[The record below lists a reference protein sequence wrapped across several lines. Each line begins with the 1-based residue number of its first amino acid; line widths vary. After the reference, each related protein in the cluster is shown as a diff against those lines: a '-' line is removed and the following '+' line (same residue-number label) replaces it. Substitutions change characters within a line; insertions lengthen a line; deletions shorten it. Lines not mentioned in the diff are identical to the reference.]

1 MGEMRPDSGPHFA
14 GGGEK
19 MRQGNSTMNAIM
31 RHIAVVGFVFLQSSG
46 ALAAP
51 FQIPDVDPLTSF
63 LTLAAIAVFVWA
75 FRVVR
80 MLSQSETKARQ
91 RINELE
97 IRLNEA
103 ETAFAAEAHVMIVWH
118 GKEEFPSRVIGS
130 MYGSAKV
137 PSTAADMLNFPAW
150 LEADSSNVIEDCI
163 RTLREMGKPFNIG
176 VRTLNNELL
185 EADGRAAGGMATLR
199 FRPLSGERRQIT
211 ELNYDARK
219 LGMQVE
225 RLSAVLDSAPLPIW
239 LRDGDGRLS
248 WVNRAYVKA
257 VELPDSDAVLR
268 SMIEVASPERIDT
281 TKADPKVGLLGRTHA
296 VFAGAMRALNIH
308 EVALPE
314 GKAGFAVD
322 VSALEEIEKELDRH
336 IKAHASTLNK
346 LDTAI
351 AIFGPDQRLRFH
363 NMAFAQL
370 WPIDGQWLDMHPT
383 DGEIL
388 DRLRT
393 QRCIPEQANYREWR
407 ARQLSSYTTLEMRES
422 WWYLPDG
429 RSLHVVCEQ
438 HPFGGVTYLYEN
450 VTKEIQLESRYNELI
465 GVQRETLDNLEEA
478 IALFGS
484 DGRLK
489 LFNPAFS
496 KFWNF
501 DGAFLQKEPHVDQL
515 ASDAVVIREAGA
527 AWQEI
532 KFGITGME
540 SERRALRGRLTASD
554 RILQYSSVP
563 LPDGN
568 TLLTFSDIS
577 DPAKMERALRD
588 RTEALEA
595 ADRLKNAFLSNVSY
609 EVRTPLTSIL
619 GFAET
624 LDLGLVGELSS
635 KQREYVLDIKRSS
648 EELKAIID
656 AIIDLSAIDA
666 GAMELKLAKL
676 DVATILQSVA
686 EKLSPAMSRRD
697 QTLSIELAEDSLA
710 FVGDD
715 LRVEQ
720 VIANL
725 LSNAIG
731 FSARGS
737 QVRMGARRSGANI
750 QIWIADSGRG
760 IDPEFQKKA
769 FERFQSK
776 PLPGSHRGPG
786 LGLAIVKSFT
796 ELHGGNVSLIS
807 KLDRGTTVVC
817 SFPVDGPA
825 KQNPRSSPAER
836 LSPQRVA

>member
-1 MGEMRPDSGPHFA
+1 
-14 GGGEK
+14 

-31 RHIAVVGFVFLQSSG
+31 RHMAVACFVFLQSRV
-46 ALAAP
+46 AHAAP
-51 FQIPDVDPLTSF
+51 FQIPDIDPLMSF
-63 LTLAAIAVFVWA
+63 LTLAAVAVFFWA

-80 MLSQSETKARQ
+80 LLSQSENKARQ
-91 RINELE
+91 RISELE

-137 PSTAADMLNFPAW
+137 PTAAADMLNFPAW

-163 RTLREMGKPFNIG
+163 RTLREVGKPFNIG
-176 VRTLNNELL
+176 VKTLNNELL
-185 EADGRAAGGMATLR
+185 EADGRVAGGMATLR

-211 ELNYDARK
+211 ELNYDVRK

-239 LRDGDGRLS
+239 LRDGEGRLS

-257 VELPDSDAVLR
+257 VELPDSAAVLR
-268 SMIEVASPERIDT
+268 SLIEVAAPDRIDT
-281 TKADPKVGLLGRTHA
+281 TKADPKVGLLGRAHA

-314 GKAGFAVD
+314 GRAGFAVD
-322 VSALEEIEKELDRH
+322 VSELEDIEKELDRH

-370 WPIDGQWLDMHPT
+370 WPLDGQWLDMHPT

-407 ARQLSSYTTLEMRES
+407 AKQLSSYTTLEMRES

-515 ASDAVVIREAGA
+515 VSDAAVIREAGA

-624 LDLGLVGELSS
+624 LDLGLVGELSP

-666 GAMELKLAKL
+666 GAMELKLARL
-676 DVATILQSVA
+676 DVAELLQAVA
-686 EKLSPAMSRRD
+686 EKLSPTMTRRD

-710 FVGDD
+710 FVGDAM
-715 LRVEQ
+715 RVEQ
-720 VIANL
+720 IVSNL

-737 QVRMGARRSGANI
+737 QVRMGARRSGTNI

-786 LGLAIVKSFT
+786 LGLSIVKSFT

-825 KQNPRSSPAER
+825 KQNPRNDQAEPI
-836 LSPQRVA
+836 SPQRVA

>member
-1 MGEMRPDSGPHFA
+1 
-14 GGGEK
+14 

-31 RHIAVVGFVFLQSSG
+31 RHMAVACFVFLQSRV
-46 ALAAP
+46 AHAAA
-51 FQIPDVDPLTSF
+51 FQIPDIDPLMSF
-63 LTLAAIAVFVWA
+63 LTLAAVAVFFWA

-80 MLSQSETKARQ
+80 LLSQSENKARQ
-91 RINELE
+91 RISELE

-137 PSTAADMLNFPAW
+137 PTVAADMLNFPAW

-163 RTLREMGKPFNIG
+163 RTLREVGKPFNIG
-176 VRTLNNELL
+176 VKTLNNELL
-185 EADGRAAGGMATLR
+185 EADGRVAGGMATLR

-211 ELNYDARK
+211 ELNYDVRK

-239 LRDGDGRLS
+239 LRDGEGRLS

-257 VELPDSDAVLR
+257 VELPDSAAVLR
-268 SMIEVASPERIDT
+268 SLIEVAAPDRIDT
-281 TKADPKVGLLGRTHA
+281 TKADPKVGLLGRAHA

-314 GKAGFAVD
+314 GRAGFAVD
-322 VSALEEIEKELDRH
+322 VSELEDIEKELDRH

-370 WPIDGQWLDMHPT
+370 WPLDGQWLDMHPT

-407 ARQLSSYTTLEMRES
+407 AKQLSSYTTLEMRES

-515 ASDAVVIREAGA
+515 VSDAAVIREAGA

-624 LDLGLVGELSS
+624 LDLGLVGELSP

-666 GAMELKLAKL
+666 GAMELKLARL
-676 DVATILQSVA
+676 DVAEVLQAVA
-686 EKLSPAMSRRD
+686 EKLSPTMTRRD

-710 FVGDD
+710 FVGDAM
-715 LRVEQ
+715 RVEQ
-720 VIANL
+720 IVSNL

-737 QVRMGARRSGANI
+737 QVRMGAKRSGTNI

-786 LGLAIVKSFT
+786 LGLSIVKSFT

-825 KQNPRSSPAER
+825 KQNPRNDQAER
-836 LSPQRVA
+836 ISPQRVA

>member
-1 MGEMRPDSGPHFA
+1 
-14 GGGEK
+14 
-19 MRQGNSTMNAIM
+19 MNAIM
-31 RHIAVVGFVFLQSSG
+31 RHMAVACFVFLQSRV
-46 ALAAP
+46 AHAAA
-51 FQIPDVDPLTSF
+51 FQIPDIDPLMSF
-63 LTLAAIAVFVWA
+63 LTLAAVAVFFWA

-80 MLSQSETKARQ
+80 LLSQSENKARQ
-91 RINELE
+91 RISELE

-137 PSTAADMLNFPAW
+137 PTVAADMLNFPAW

-163 RTLREMGKPFNIG
+163 RTLREVGKPFNIG
-176 VRTLNNELL
+176 VKTLNNELL
-185 EADGRAAGGMATLR
+185 EADGRVAGGMATLR

-211 ELNYDARK
+211 ELNYDVRK

-239 LRDGDGRLS
+239 LRDGEGRLS

-257 VELPDSDAVLR
+257 VELPDSAAVLR
-268 SMIEVASPERIDT
+268 SLIEVAAPDRIDT
-281 TKADPKVGLLGRTHA
+281 TKADPKVGLLGRAHA

-314 GKAGFAVD
+314 GRAGFAVD
-322 VSALEEIEKELDRH
+322 VSELEDIEKELDRH

-370 WPIDGQWLDMHPT
+370 WPLDGQWLDMHPT

-407 ARQLSSYTTLEMRES
+407 AKQLSSYTTLEMRES

-515 ASDAVVIREAGA
+515 VSDAAVIREAGA

-624 LDLGLVGELSS
+624 LDLGLVGELSP

-666 GAMELKLAKL
+666 GAMELKLARL
-676 DVATILQSVA
+676 DVAELLQAVA
-686 EKLSPAMSRRD
+686 EKLSPTMTRRD

-710 FVGDD
+710 FVGDAM
-715 LRVEQ
+715 RVEQ
-720 VIANL
+720 IVSNL

-737 QVRMGARRSGANI
+737 QVRMGAKRSGTNI

-786 LGLAIVKSFT
+786 LGLSIVKSFT

-825 KQNPRSSPAER
+825 KQNPRNDQAER
-836 LSPQRVA
+836 ISPQRVA

>member
-1 MGEMRPDSGPHFA
+1 MR
-14 GGGEK
+14 E
-19 MRQGNSTMNAIM
+19 GNSTMNALM
-31 RHIAVVGFVFLQSSG
+31 RHIAVAGFAVSQCGS
-46 ALAAP
+46 AHAAP
-51 FQIPDVDPLTSF
+51 FQIPDFDPLMSF
-63 LTLAAIAVFVWA
+63 LTLVAVAVFIWA
-75 FRVVR
+75 FRVIR
-80 MLSQSETKARQ
+80 KLSQGENRARQ
-91 RINELE
+91 RVNELE

-103 ETAFAAEAHVMIVWH
+103 ETAFAAEAHVMVVWR
-118 GKEEFPSRVIGS
+118 GKEEFPSRIIGS

-137 PSTAADMLNFPAW
+137 PTAVAEMLNFPAW

-248 WVNRAYVKA
+248 WVNQAYVKA
-257 VELPDSDAVLR
+257 VELPDSASVLR
-268 SMIEVASPERIDT
+268 SLIEVASPERIDT
-281 TKADPKVGLLGRTHA
+281 TKADPKTGLLGRAHA

-322 VSALEEIEKELDRH
+322 VSELEEIEKELDRH

-370 WPIDGQWLDMHPT
+370 WPLDGKWLDMHPT

-407 ARQLSSYTTLEMRES
+407 AKQLSSYTTLEMRES

-501 DGAFLQKEPHVDQL
+501 DGAFLQREPHVDQL

-532 KFGITGME
+532 KFGVTGME
-540 SERRALRGRLTASD
+540 SERRALRGRMTASD

-624 LDLGLVGELSS
+624 LDLGLVGELSP
-635 KQREYVLDIKRSS
+635 KQREYVLDIKKSS
-648 EELKAIID
+648 EELKSIID

-666 GAMELKLAKL
+666 GAMELKLSKL
-676 DVATILQSVA
+676 DVASILQTVA
-686 EKLSPAMSRRD
+686 ERLSPTMIRRD

-710 FVGDD
+710 FVGDTM
-715 LRVEQ
+715 RVEQ
-720 VIANL
+720 IISNL

-737 QVRMGARRSGANI
+737 QIRMGARRSGTNV

-825 KQNPRSSPAER
+825 RPNPRNAPAER

>member
-1 MGEMRPDSGPHFA
+1 
-14 GGGEK
+14 

-31 RHIAVVGFVFLQSSG
+31 RHMAVACFVFLQSRV
-46 ALAAP
+46 AHAAP
-51 FQIPDVDPLTSF
+51 FQIPDIDPLMSF
-63 LTLAAIAVFVWA
+63 LTLAAVAVFFWA

-80 MLSQSETKARQ
+80 LLSQSENKARQ
-91 RINELE
+91 RISELE

-137 PSTAADMLNFPAW
+137 PTVAADMLNFPAW

-163 RTLREMGKPFNIG
+163 RTLREIGKPFNIG
-176 VRTLNNELL
+176 VKTLNNELL
-185 EADGRAAGGMATLR
+185 EADGRVAGGMATLR

-211 ELNYDARK
+211 ELNYDVRK

-239 LRDGDGRLS
+239 LRDGEGRLS

-257 VELPDSDAVLR
+257 VELPDSAAVLR
-268 SMIEVASPERIDT
+268 SLIEVAAPDRIDT
-281 TKADPKVGLLGRTHA
+281 TKADPKVGLLGRAHA

-314 GKAGFAVD
+314 GRAGFAVD
-322 VSALEEIEKELDRH
+322 VSELEDIEKELDRH

-370 WPIDGQWLDMHPT
+370 WPLDGQWLDMHPT

-407 ARQLSSYTTLEMRES
+407 AKQLSSYTTLEMRES

-515 ASDAVVIREAGA
+515 VSDAAVIREAGA

-624 LDLGLVGELSS
+624 LDLGLVGELSP

-666 GAMELKLAKL
+666 GAMELKLARL
-676 DVATILQSVA
+676 DVAELLQAVA
-686 EKLSPAMSRRD
+686 EKLSPTMTRRD

-710 FVGDD
+710 FVGDAM
-715 LRVEQ
+715 RVEQ
-720 VIANL
+720 IVSNL

-737 QVRMGARRSGANI
+737 QVRMGARRSGTNI

-786 LGLAIVKSFT
+786 LGLSIVKSFT

-825 KQNPRSSPAER
+825 KQNPRNDQAER
-836 LSPQRVA
+836 ISPQRVA

>member
-1 MGEMRPDSGPHFA
+1 
-14 GGGEK
+14 
-19 MRQGNSTMNAIM
+19 
-31 RHIAVVGFVFLQSSG
+31 
-46 ALAAP
+46 
-51 FQIPDVDPLTSF
+51 
-63 LTLAAIAVFVWA
+63 
-75 FRVVR
+75 
-80 MLSQSETKARQ
+80 
-91 RINELE
+91 
-97 IRLNEA
+97 
-103 ETAFAAEAHVMIVWH
+103 
-118 GKEEFPSRVIGS
+118 
-130 MYGSAKV
+130 
-137 PSTAADMLNFPAW
+137 
-150 LEADSSNVIEDCI
+150 
-163 RTLREMGKPFNIG
+163 
-176 VRTLNNELL
+176 
-185 EADGRAAGGMATLR
+185 
-199 FRPLSGERRQIT
+199 
-211 ELNYDARK
+211 
-219 LGMQVE
+219 
-225 RLSAVLDSAPLPIW
+225 
-239 LRDGDGRLS
+239 
-248 WVNRAYVKA
+248 
-257 VELPDSDAVLR
+257 
-268 SMIEVASPERIDT
+268 
-281 TKADPKVGLLGRTHA
+281 
-296 VFAGAMRALNIH
+296 
-308 EVALPE
+308 
-314 GKAGFAVD
+314 
-322 VSALEEIEKELDRH
+322 
-336 IKAHASTLNK
+336 
-346 LDTAI
+346 
-351 AIFGPDQRLRFH
+351 
-363 NMAFAQL
+363 
-370 WPIDGQWLDMHPT
+370 MHPT

-407 ARQLSSYTTLEMRES
+407 AKQLSSYTTLEMRES

-515 ASDAVVIREAGA
+515 VSDAAVIREAGA

-624 LDLGLVGELSS
+624 LDLGLVGELSP

-666 GAMELKLAKL
+666 GAMELKLARL
-676 DVATILQSVA
+676 DVAEVLQAVA
-686 EKLSPAMSRRD
+686 EKLSPTMTRRD

-710 FVGDD
+710 FVGDAM
-715 LRVEQ
+715 RVEQ
-720 VIANL
+720 IVSNL

-737 QVRMGARRSGANI
+737 QVRMGARRSGTNI

-786 LGLAIVKSFT
+786 LGLSIVKSFT

-825 KQNPRSSPAER
+825 KQNPRNDQAEPI
-836 LSPQRVA
+836 SPQRVA

>member
-1 MGEMRPDSGPHFA
+1 MRAGDSI
-14 GGGEK
+14 
-19 MRQGNSTMNAIM
+19 MNAIM
-31 RHIAVVGFVFLQSSG
+31 RHIAVVLFACFSCTG
-46 ALAAP
+46 AFAAP
-51 FQIPDVDPLTSF
+51 FQMPDFDPLSSF
-63 LTLAAIAVFVWA
+63 LVLSAIAVFIWA
-75 FRVVR
+75 FLVIRKLGR
-80 MLSQSETKARQ
+80 SENKARQ
-91 RINELE
+91 RVNDLE

-103 ETAFAAEAHVMIVWH
+103 ESTFAAEAHVMVVWH
-118 GKEEFPSRVIGS
+118 GKQDTPNRIIGS
-130 MYGSAKV
+130 MYGSAKIPTTV
-137 PSTAADMLNFPAW
+137 EDLLDFPTW
-150 LEADSSNVIEDCI
+150 LEADSSNMIEDSI
-163 RTLREMGKPFNIG
+163 ITLREIGKPFNIG
-176 VRTLNNELL
+176 VKNLHNELL

-199 FRPLSGERRQIT
+199 FRPLSGERQQLT

-239 LRDGDGRLS
+239 LRNGDGKLS

-257 VELPDSDAVLR
+257 VEMPDSDAVLR
-268 SMIEVASPERIDT
+268 SLIEVAALDRIDT

-308 EVALPE
+308 EVKLPE

-322 VSALEEIEKELDRH
+322 VSALEEMEKELDRH

-346 LDTAI
+346 LNTAI

-370 WPIDGQWLDMHPT
+370 WPLNGQWLDLHPT

-501 DGAFLQKEPHVDQL
+501 DGVFLQKEPHIDQL
-515 ASDAVVIREAGA
+515 AGDAVVVKEAGS

-532 KFGITGME
+532 KFGVTGME
-540 SERRALRGRLTASD
+540 SERRALRGRLTARD

-624 LDLGLVGELSS
+624 LDLGLVGELSP

-648 EELKAIID
+648 EELKGIID

-666 GAMELKLAKL
+666 GAMELKLAKI
-676 DVATILQSVA
+676 DVSTILQTVA
-686 EKLSPAMSRRD
+686 EKLSPAIAKRD
-697 QTLSIELAEDSLA
+697 QTISVELAEDSIT
-710 FVGDD
+710 FIGDTM
-715 LRVEQ
+715 RVEQ
-720 VIANL
+720 IISNL

-731 FSARGS
+731 FSARSS
-737 QVRMGARRSGANI
+737 QIRMGARRLGSNV

-796 ELHGGNVSLIS
+796 ELHGGKVSLIS

-817 SFPVDGPA
+817 SFPVDGPV
-825 KQNPRSSPAER
+825 KQDHKNTHVEHI
-836 LSPQRVA
+836 SPQRVA

>member
-1 MGEMRPDSGPHFA
+1 
-14 GGGEK
+14 

-31 RHIAVVGFVFLQSSG
+31 RHMAVACFVFLQSRV
-46 ALAAP
+46 AHAAA
-51 FQIPDVDPLTSF
+51 FQIPDIDPLMSF
-63 LTLAAIAVFVWA
+63 LTLAAVAVFFWA

-80 MLSQSETKARQ
+80 LLSQSENKARQ
-91 RINELE
+91 RISELE

-137 PSTAADMLNFPAW
+137 PTAAADMLNFPAW

-163 RTLREMGKPFNIG
+163 RTLREVGKPFNIG
-176 VRTLNNELL
+176 VKTLNNELL
-185 EADGRAAGGMATLR
+185 EADGRVAGGMATLR

-211 ELNYDARK
+211 ELNYDVRK

-239 LRDGDGRLS
+239 LRDGEGRLS

-257 VELPDSDAVLR
+257 VELPDSAAVLR
-268 SMIEVASPERIDT
+268 SLIEVAAPDRIDT
-281 TKADPKVGLLGRTHA
+281 TKADPKVGLLGRAHA

-314 GKAGFAVD
+314 GRAGFAVD
-322 VSALEEIEKELDRH
+322 VSELEDIEKELDRH

-370 WPIDGQWLDMHPT
+370 WPLDGQWLDMHPT

-407 ARQLSSYTTLEMRES
+407 AKQLSSYTTLEMRES

-515 ASDAVVIREAGA
+515 VSDAAVIREAGA

-624 LDLGLVGELSS
+624 LDLGLVGELSP

-666 GAMELKLAKL
+666 GAMELKLARL
-676 DVATILQSVA
+676 DVAELLQAVA
-686 EKLSPAMSRRD
+686 EKLSPTMTRRD

-710 FVGDD
+710 FVGDAM
-715 LRVEQ
+715 RVEQ
-720 VIANL
+720 IVSNL

-737 QVRMGARRSGANI
+737 QVRMGARRSGTNI

-786 LGLAIVKSFT
+786 LGLSIVKSFT

-825 KQNPRSSPAER
+825 KQNPRNDQAER
-836 LSPQRVA
+836 ISPQRVA